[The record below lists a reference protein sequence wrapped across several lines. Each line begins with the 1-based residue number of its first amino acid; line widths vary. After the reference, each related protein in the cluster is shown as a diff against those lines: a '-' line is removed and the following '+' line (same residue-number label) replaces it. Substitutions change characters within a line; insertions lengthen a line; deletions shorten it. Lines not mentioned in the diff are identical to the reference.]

1 MYNFTPFIIDDQD
14 TLGAQAF
21 RVFCYIEKQRRV
33 IMARHKRLVIAI
45 CVVAAMTIAA
55 AAYLFAT
62 TPREYEAVSNIVYVN
77 DDGTAQIKVDNI
89 NKIIMTHEDVELAGK
104 TLRAGTII
112 IPGSGDEIYYN
123 YPRKDAVKGD
133 N

>member
-1 MYNFTPFIIDDQD
+1 
-14 TLGAQAF
+14 
-21 RVFCYIEKQRRV
+21 
-33 IMARHKRLVIAI
+33 MARHKRLVIAI

-62 TPREYEAVSNIVYVN
+62 TPPHEYEAASNIIFVN
-77 DDGTAQIKVDNI
+77 DDGSAQIKVDSI
-89 NKIIMTHEDVELAGK
+89 NKIIQTHEDVELDGK

-112 IPGSGDEIYYN
+112 VPGSGDEIYYN
-123 YPRKDAVKGD
+123 YPRRDTVKGD

>member
-1 MYNFTPFIIDDQD
+1 MKKLKIS
-14 TLGAQAF
+14 
-21 RVFCYIEKQRRV
+21 V
-33 IMARHKRLVIAI
+33 
-45 CVVAAMTIAA
+45 CVVAALVIAA

-77 DDGTAQIKVDNI
+77 DDGSAQIKVDSI
-89 NKIIMTHEDVELAGK
+89 NKIIQTHEDVELAGK

-112 IPGSGDEIYYN
+112 IPGDGDEIYYN
-123 YPRKDAVKGD
+123 YPGRDAVKGD

>member
-1 MYNFTPFIIDDQD
+1 MKKLIIS
-14 TLGAQAF
+14 
-21 RVFCYIEKQRRV
+21 
-33 IMARHKRLVIAI
+33 I
-45 CVVAAMTIAA
+45 CVVAALTIAA

-77 DDGTAQIKVDNI
+77 DDGTAQIKVDSI
-89 NKIIMTHEDVELAGK
+89 NKIIQTHEDVDLDGRV
-104 TLRAGTII
+104 LRAGTII
-112 IPGSGDEIYYN
+112 IPGSGEEIYYN

>member
-1 MYNFTPFIIDDQD
+1 MKKLKIS
-14 TLGAQAF
+14 
-21 RVFCYIEKQRRV
+21 V
-33 IMARHKRLVIAI
+33 
-45 CVVAAMTIAA
+45 CVVAALVIAA

-62 TPREYEAVSNIVYVN
+62 TPPREYEAVSNIVYVN

-112 IPGSGDEIYYN
+112 VPGSGDEIYYN
-123 YPRKDAVKGD
+123 YPRRDTVKGD

>member
-1 MYNFTPFIIDDQD
+1 
-14 TLGAQAF
+14 
-21 RVFCYIEKQRRV
+21 
-33 IMARHKRLVIAI
+33 MAKHKRLVIAI
-45 CVVAAMTIAA
+45 CVVAALTIAA

-89 NKIIMTHEDVELAGK
+89 NKIIMTYEDVELAGK

-112 IPGSGDEIYYN
+112 IPGDGDEIYYN
-123 YPRKDAVKGD
+123 YPRRDTVKGD
-133 N
+133 NKDE

>member
-1 MYNFTPFIIDDQD
+1 M
-14 TLGAQAF
+14 
-21 RVFCYIEKQRRV
+21 K
-33 IMARHKRLVIAI
+33 KLVISI
-45 CVVAAMTIAA
+45 CVVAALVIAA

-77 DDGTAQIKVDNI
+77 DDGSAQIKVDSI
-89 NKIIMTHEDVELAGK
+89 NKIIQTHEDVELAGK

-112 IPGSGDEIYYN
+112 VPGGGEEIYYN

>member
-1 MYNFTPFIIDDQD
+1 
-14 TLGAQAF
+14 
-21 RVFCYIEKQRRV
+21 
-33 IMARHKRLVIAI
+33 MAKHKRLVIAI
-45 CVVAAMTIAA
+45 RVVAALTIAA

-62 TPREYEAVSNIVYVN
+62 TPREYKAASNIVYVN

-89 NKIIMTHEDVELAGK
+89 NKIIQTHDDTELDGRV
-104 TLRAGTII
+104 LRAGTII
-112 IPGSGDEIYYN
+112 VPGNGDEIYYN